1 MMKSVCIRQTIAGV
15 FLIAALLF
23 CGGCGP
29 EPLET
34 QPSRYPDSL
43 TGVGEAASMTA
54 DAETYSRQAP
64 LEIGL
69 TIENLSEEELA
80 YGKDYILEVK
90 EDSGWRMLML
100 HGEVEAIGILLQ
112 PGQTNQETV
121 EIPEEDAGRLA
132 AGEYRLIK
140 EISAEPLAVYFALT

>member
-1 MMKSVCIRQTIAGV
+1 MKIVCVRQTIVGA

-23 CGGCGP
+23 CGGCVT

-43 TGVGEAASMTA
+43 TGVGETASMTA

-64 LEIGL
+64 LAIGL

-80 YGKDYILEVK
+80 YGKDYSLEVK

-132 AGEYRLIK
+132 AGEYRLVK
-140 EISAEPLAVYFALT
+140 EISAEPLAVYFTLT